1 MCEFKALHTDREQG
15 HEPVCLNEFYTFY
28 EVQNLRWTQVRK
40 EEEENGREREST
52 GKSVDMKK
60 EKVRGNFFPLLGY

>member
-1 MCEFKALHTDREQG
+1 MA
-15 HEPVCLNEFYTFY
+15 VCLKEFYTFY

-52 GKSVDMKK
+52 GKSVEMKGRK
-60 EKVRGNFFPLLGY
+60 IFSHC